1 MRSILL
7 IAIFLLPSSWL
18 SLLSQ
23 PSQGNLRIE
32 VRGARSNKGVVLC
45 SVFKDAKGYPDQPS
59 LAIYKSRLP
68 LKEGQVYFEV
78 SALPVGYYAVALLHD
93 ENEDNKMNTS
103 ALGLPKEGYGFSNNV
118 MGLFGPPSFSKAAVL
133 VKEGAKTVVPM
144 ALRY

>member
-1 MRSILL
+1 MHSILL
-7 IAIFLLPSSWL
+7 IAVFLLPGSCL

-32 VRGARSNKGVVLC
+32 VSGARTNKGVVLC
-45 SVFKDAKGYPDQPS
+45 SVFKDAKGYPDQPA
-59 LAIYKSRLP
+59 LAIYKSRLQ
-68 LKEGQVYFEV
+68 LREGETFFEV
-78 SALPVGYYAVALLHD
+78 NGLPVGHYAVALLHD

-133 VKEGAKTVVPM
+133 VKEGAKTVVPI